1 MGETPVPL
9 VWLNRLLGLPDDRAT
24 GDRYLAVMVRQSGK
38 RIALVIDRVEGEC
51 EVVVRDLGKYL
62 GKIPLFMGST
72 ILGTG
77 EVALLL
83 DVYDLVTAVRMH
95 AETSPEGVGE
105 GGRRLVDADIL
116 VVDDSLL
123 VREMQQRIL
132 FSSGY
137 RVETASGGKA
147 ALERLSGKRFHVVV
161 AGARMAGMDG
171 IQLLGEARKTDY
183 TRDLPFILVAS
194 KEHQEDLVRA
204 RAAGARGCVTREEF
218 TPDRMAAMIGSILG
232 RGVGA

>member
-1 MGETPVPL
+1 
-9 VWLNRLLGLPDDRAT
+9 
-24 GDRYLAVMVRQSGK
+24 
-38 RIALVIDRVEGEC
+38 
-51 EVVVRDLGKYL
+51 
-62 GKIPLFMGST
+62 MGST

-83 DVYDLVTAVRMH
+83 DVYDLVTAVRLH
-95 AETSPEGVGE
+95 AESSPEGVGE
-105 GGRRLVDADIL
+105 GGRPGIDADIL

-147 ALERLSGKRFHVVV
+147 ALERLSHKRYNVVV

-171 IQLLGEARKTDY
+171 IQLLAEARKTDY

-194 KEHQEDLVRA
+194 KEHREDLVRA
-204 RAAGARGCVTREEF
+204 RAAGAKGCVTREEF
-218 TPDRMAAMIGSILG
+218 TPDRMAAMIGTILG
-232 RGVGA
+232 RGVVG